1 MRTHLLCQGEHMNDE
16 IRTEFWGHQLDALIT
31 EIVREAS
38 ICQVRLLEPGVVDAV
53 LDDNASV
60 CGHDNPAAFKKL
72 RELMM
77 MTFVVRGKAFDKLGP
92 LEADALIQE
101 INAKLKA
108 RLGADG
114 RFGGPAA

>member
-1 MRTHLLCQGEHMNDE
+1 MADPQRS
-16 IRTEFWGHQLDALIT
+16 EFWGHQLDGLIG

-38 ICQVRLLEPGVVDAV
+38 VCQVRLLDPGVISAE
-53 LDDNASV
+53 LHENAAV

-72 RELMM
+72 RELLM

-101 INAKLKA
+101 ISAKLKA
-108 RLGADG
+108 RLGTDG
-114 RFGGPAA
+114 RFGGPAS